1 MKKFLFLVLLM
12 VTVYRGYAKDDDIK
26 ADTVKKR
33 IENKSF
39 VFVAQSAMPLKGKF
53 ISLTSSYDVKISG
66 DTVTAYL
73 PYYGESHTAIFGH
86 DENGIKFK
94 SVRNKYKV
102 QPKKNGWNVTIKP
115 EDVGYG
121 IELNFDVSKSGTT
134 MLRVNDNRRDA
145 ITFRGYLEVDK

>member
-1 MKKFLFLVLLM
+1 MKKFLLLVLLT
-12 VTVYRGYAKDDDIK
+12 VTVYHASAKDDDIK

-53 ISLTSSYDVKISG
+53 ISLTPSFDVRISG

-73 PYYGESHTAIFGH
+73 PYFGEAHTAIFGH
-86 DENGIKFK
+86 EEGGIKFK
-94 SVRNKYKV
+94 SVRNKYTVK
-102 QPKKNGWNVTIKP
+102 PKKNGWNVMIKP

-121 IELNFDVSKSGTT
+121 IELNFDISKSGNT

-145 ITFRGYLEVDK
+145 ITFRGYLDL